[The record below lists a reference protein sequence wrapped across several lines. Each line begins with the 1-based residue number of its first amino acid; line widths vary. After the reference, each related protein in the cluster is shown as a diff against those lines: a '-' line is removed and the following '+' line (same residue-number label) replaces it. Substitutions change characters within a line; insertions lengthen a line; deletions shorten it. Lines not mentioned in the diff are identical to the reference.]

1 MSLLLFKD
9 VSGGF
14 DNGIFL
20 DNNIVLSERKWI
32 EIRGKGIW
40 SSPWLNDTEMF
51 YDAKGNEIDEWELRL
66 WKAENFKLREIGEF
80 SVNYEM
86 DGDLDNPDGTYCD
99 TTTELFVKNE
109 YFETFEDNIYK
120 NGIEFIKN
128 LRINF
133 GIYVDKNNCCGNAKS
148 LADCQQCSSKTAP
161 TPLDHHWTKEQLF
174 YEMTVTGNTFKL
186 AFERFIKPSNP
197 PIDLDHFNASI

>member
-1 MSLLLFKD
+1 MKKKISKIPRSNAIIRYLTNNKNVNANIRYSSDENDKKLFKD

-32 EIRGKGIW
+32 EISGKGIW

-51 YDAKGNEIDEWELRL
+51 YDAKGNEIDEWQLRL

-86 DGDLDNPDGTYCD
+86 DGDLDNPEGTYCD

-128 LRINF
+128 LRIDF
-133 GIYVDKNNCCGNAKS
+133 GIYVDKKS
-148 LADCQQCSSKTAP
+148 RIKDKTKGGFGYGVTSYDIAYNVKK
-161 TPLDHHWTKEQLF
+161 TK
-174 YEMTVTGNTFKL
+174 
-186 AFERFIKPSNP
+186 
-197 PIDLDHFNASI
+197 